1 MGMRFRLRAA
11 TPPRL
16 RGGAVSGSVSVAD
29 RKEAP
34 SATAGPAGPPRRVR
48 KPVAYADRSW
58 NRWKKDRPPRDPRHF
73 RAATDPPS
81 NWREGPRRSFVDYG
95 KPYDEEFPGM
105 DPGELD
111 AAICDDACFPGDL
124 GFGSRVT
131 GDRFS

>member
-1 MGMRFRLRAA
+1 MQC
-11 TPPRL
+11 
-16 RGGAVSGSVSVAD
+16 S
-29 RKEAP
+29 
-34 SATAGPAGPPRRVR
+34 RR
-48 KPVAYADRSW
+48 PVAYADRSW

-124 GFGSRVT
+124 GFVSRET
-131 GDRFS
+131 SGRFS